1 MAAKND
7 AMTPG
12 DRATGTK
19 RQKYDRPVVVV
30 YGDIRA
36 ITRNVGGTGKQDG
49 GGTGKTKTGTP

>member
-1 MAAKND
+1 MDAKDD

-12 DRATGTK
+12 DEAKGTK

-36 ITRNVGGTGKQDG
+36 ITRNIGPTNGKNDG
-49 GGTGKTKTGTP
+49 GGGGKTKTG